1 MMTSHRNRFVCAFAL
16 LASALL
22 GLAGCPDSTTQSVS
36 IVSPT
41 DGSVFTAADDVSDA
55 IAGVQI
61 DVVVRATGVGEGTAV
76 DLRVNGESVGAL
88 TWRGSDL
95 TFAEVTLQPGENV
108 LRAVAGSASAQITVT
123 LEGAAPCPMLQFL
136 RPSASA
142 RLAASD
148 DADGNAA
155 NGFQYDVQ
163 LSTDAPDGTP
173 VELLVAGV
181 SAGTAS
187 AVSGRVTF
195 AAATLLSAV
204 PTPGGAENVTL
215 RARTSDA
222 CASTITIQVL
232 GPAVPC
238 AEFHFVSPVD
248 GDVFGL
254 ADDENGDPSD
264 GFQKTVSVSTNAAA
278 GTEVELLV
286 DGGVVATT
294 TVVSTVLRFP
304 NVDFSD
310 GAHVLRIQSAE
321 DDACGAEI
329 GITVETGV
337 PSCDI
342 VDPVGGYLNA
352 ADDTDAATPGLQTD
366 FDVAS
371 DAESGRP
378 VQLIIDG
385 VETGA
390 PTASLSGG
398 HARFAGIALSEGAHT
413 VRARCENAVGN
424 VGFSSTFSYTV
435 DTVIPTCAIT
445 APPDGTWYNDGDD
458 ALAEVLGTQVR
469 IDVQVTD
476 APTRTTVAQCGFA
489 PLDPEGIVT
498 PDVAG
503 AGAGY
508 VTLTGPGNEICC
520 AVQDAAGNAGGA
532 RITLNLD
539 TEVPQFQIRRP
550 DDATT
555 LILAVDDE
563 GPSDTLC
570 QYTVTVGCSNI
581 GQPVTLS
588 INGFDHSRTETCT
601 ASADPLGGTATWSAL
616 TIPQGSVIL
625 QARGRSIGGLL
636 GISPEKTVTVDT
648 QPPAL
653 TITYPTCGVV
663 LTPADDND
671 AATPGIQY
679 RVSVYTD
686 TSPVTLNV
694 TDAGGAPIEGSP
706 YTRTVTPP
714 GAAVFASVTIVPA
727 GSTFG
732 TAYLRASATDAYG
745 QEGLSLPNPCTIEV
759 RDVPRVTITSPANGA
774 VLGPGDDCNVGRPGF
789 DLAVTVSTNITSGT
803 VELFVGGSSVG
814 TQAYTG
820 SPVTFC
826 VPVADGSSI
835 PVRAEGTD
843 ARGTGSAEI
852 RVTIDSRPPDTPITD
867 LDVTVVNRRGGEIE
881 LAWTAP
887 ADAGGGG
894 ITGYRIRCATAAASP
909 VTFDW
914 DTATPY
920 SFTGVAGAPGTRQTQ
935 RLTGFRI
942 ERSVACMVR
951 PTDVAGSLG
960 PLGNTDEVRL
970 EFLRQEIL
978 GPDLPTPPQMG
989 SPIRPCGSI
998 NGDAYPDFIVG
1009 SRAGD
1014 AAYLIFGSGSSVPT
1028 AIGTT
1033 ITGPAGSRFGRAA
1046 AGIGDFNGDTIHD
1059 IAVGASGFNAS
1070 QGAAYIYFGRAAW
1083 PAALSV
1089 ADADVTL
1096 LLDDP
1101 ASTQDNL
1108 AVFGWSLAP
1117 AGDYDGDTVE
1127 DLVVGCP
1134 GWNGY
1139 VGAAFVLFGRSLPS
1153 GTTITVPGDYAT
1165 GFAGDLWILGSG
1177 ASAQFGTSVAAGYR
1191 LNADAF
1197 DDLVLSA
1204 PGGTTGGRVFVSY
1217 GRTRPAPSGLQTL
1230 TTLDQ
1235 TLVSPRAGS
1244 TIGFGTQVEVS
1255 DADADGDNDL
1265 LVYITQNPGSSGQ
1278 YGGVLYFPN
1287 DGTGGFGAVA
1297 GASFENDLAD
1307 ATNDYFGSAIAGGVF
1322 RGDRS
1327 IARLDSDGFPEIL
1340 LGSAGYGL
1348 LGGAGFVFFGRAWSG
1363 VQPASRADML
1373 VNAPAGDTSSR
1384 AGVAFVGDVNGD
1396 GHRDFVVGHTM
1407 ASGGRGR
1414 CVVMY

>member
-1 MMTSHRNRFVCAFAL
+1 MMTSHRNRFAFAL
-16 LASALL
+16 LASVLL

-36 IVSPT
+36 IISPT

-123 LEGAAPCPMLQFL
+123 LEGTTPCPTLQFL
-136 RPSASA
+136 RPTASA

-148 DADGNAA
+148 DADRNAA

-163 LSTDAPDGTP
+163 LSTDAPDGTS
-173 VELLVAGV
+173 VELLLAGA
-181 SAGTAS
+181 SAGTA
-187 AVSGRVTF
+187 AAASGRVTF
-195 AAATLLSAV
+195 AAATLLSAL
-204 PTPGGAENVTL
+204 PAPGGAQNVTL
-215 RARTSDA
+215 RAQTSAA

-254 ADDENGDPSD
+254 DDDENGDPSD
-264 GFQKTVSVSTNAAA
+264 GFQKTVSISTNAVA
-278 GTEVELLV
+278 GTEVELRV
-286 DGGVVATT
+286 DGGVVAST

-310 GAHVLRIQSAE
+310 GAHVLRIQYAE

-329 GITVETGV
+329 GITVETGA
-337 PSCDI
+337 PTCDI

-352 ADDTDAATPGLQTD
+352 ADDTDAVTPGLQTD

-378 VQLIIDG
+378 VRLIIDG

-390 PTASLSGG
+390 PTASISGG
-398 HARFAGIALSEGAHT
+398 HARFTDVALSEGAHT

-476 APTRTTVAQCGFA
+476 APTATTVAQCGFA

-498 PDVAG
+498 PGVTG

-508 VTLTGPGNEICC
+508 VTLTGPGNQICC
-520 AVQDAAGNAGGA
+520 AVADAAGNAGSA

-539 TEVPQFQIRRP
+539 TEAPQFQIRRP
-550 DDATT
+550 DEATT

-563 GPSDTLC
+563 GPSDTFC

-588 INGFDHSRTETCT
+588 INGFDHSRTATCT

-616 TIPQGSVIL
+616 TIPQGSVTL
-625 QARGRSIGGLL
+625 RARGRSVGGLL
-636 GISPEKTVTVDT
+636 GTSPEKTVTVDT

-671 AATPGIQY
+671 AATPGIQF

-694 TDAGGAPIEGSP
+694 TDAGGAPIGGSP

-714 GAAVFASVTIVPA
+714 VAAVFASVTIVPA

-759 RDVPRVTITSPANGA
+759 RDVPRVTITAPANGA
-774 VLGPGDDCNVGRPGF
+774 VLGPADDCDAGRPGF

-803 VELFVGGSSVG
+803 VELFVAGSSAG

-826 VPVADGSSI
+826 VPAADGSNI

-852 RVTIDSRPPDTPITD
+852 RVTIDSLPPDTAVTD
-867 LDVTVVNRRGGEIE
+867 LDVTVANRRGGEIE

-887 ADAGGGG
+887 ADAGGGA
-894 ITGYRIRCATAAASP
+894 ISSYRIRCATAATSP

-914 DTATPY
+914 DTATSY

-951 PTDVAGSLG
+951 PADVTGSLG

-970 EFLRQEIL
+970 EFLRHELL
-978 GPDLPTPPQMG
+978 GPSAPLTQMG
-989 SPIRPCGSI
+989 GDLEPCGDV
-998 NGDAYPDFIVG
+998 NGDGRDDFIVG
-1009 SRAGD
+1009 GRTGDTAFLVMGRAGGLP
-1014 AAYLIFGSGSSVPT
+1014 AAPDVQLAGPSGSS
-1028 AIGTT
+1028 
-1033 ITGPAGSRFGRAA
+1033 FGWSV
-1046 AGIGDFNGDTIHD
+1046 AGIGDFNGDTLADVLI
-1059 IAVGASGFNAS
+1059 GAFGLNANRG
-1070 QGAAYIYFGRAAW
+1070 GAYLYYGRTSW
-1083 PAALSV
+1083 PAFLSS

-1096 LLDDP
+1096 VMDDP
-1101 ASTQDNL
+1101 TTSSDDN
-1108 AVFGWSLAP
+1108 AVMGAEVSA
-1117 AGDYDGDTVE
+1117 AGDYDGDGFM
-1127 DLVVGCP
+1127 DALVSSYS
-1134 GWNGY
+1134 WNAGQ
-1139 VGAAFVLFGRSLPS
+1139 GAVLLLFGRSIPG
-1153 GTTITVPGDYAT
+1153 GTTLAVPGDYT
-1165 GFAGDLWILGSG
+1165 SGFAGDLWLL
-1177 ASAQFGTSVAAGYR
+1177 GTSANGQLGVGAAAAYR
-1191 LNADAF
+1191 LNGDAY
-1197 DDLVLSA
+1197 DDVVLGA
-1204 PGGTTGGRVFVSY
+1204 PGGASGGKVVVSY
-1217 GRTRPAPSGLQTL
+1217 GRARSLSTGLRTL
-1230 TTLDQ
+1230 STFESEVT
-1235 TLVSPRAGS
+1235 SPRAGAG
-1244 TIGFGTQVEVS
+1244 IRFGSKVAL
-1255 DADADGDNDL
+1255 ADLGGEGALDL
-1265 LVYITQNPGSSGQ
+1265 LVYLAQHPGTTGA
-1278 YGGVLYFPN
+1278 YGGVLGYRN
-1287 DGTGGFGAVA
+1287 DGMGTFSAAAVLSVENDIVGNTNDFFGASIA
-1297 GASFENDLAD
+1297 TGAFM
-1307 ATNDYFGSAIAGGVF
+1307 
-1322 RGDRS
+1322 RS
-1327 IARLDSDGFPEIL
+1327 TGLARLDADGLPEL
-1340 LGSAGYGL
+1340 LFGSNAYGTE
-1348 LGGAGFVFFGRAWSG
+1348 GGAGVFYWGSTFPTTIR
-1363 VQPASRADML
+1363 VTEADM
-1373 VNAPAGDTSSR
+1373 VIRSPTGDVTSRS
-1384 AGVAFVGDVNGD
+1384 AVAYVGDVTGD
-1396 GHRDFVVGHTM
+1396 GFGDMAVSHTQ

-1414 CVVMY
+1414 VLVLY